1 MMKSKTCC
9 RLLLDSCCDLPRSV
23 LDDAGVDFFRFPFI
37 MNDGEHF
44 DDLGVT
50 MTPKEFY
57 DRLRNGEV
65 SGTAQV
71 PYPMLLEKF
80 EEAAED
86 GTPTVY
92 LAFTSGLSGT
102 YETVERVAAE
112 IREKYPEFELYTVDT
127 KLASVAEGLL
137 VYEAIRQHQ
146 HGLTAQQLAEWAE
159 EARWYVHCL
168 FTVDSLEPL
177 RRGGRIPDMAAVAGA
192 KLDIKPLLNI
202 DLNGALALAG
212 VSRGRKKS
220 LKALV
225 TYYQENRDTDSS
237 APQTIIVGHA
247 DDEGAAKWVEG
258 KLDLPENALP
268 PIRCDIGPTIGS
280 HVGPGM
286 VALVFWGPDRRVATS
301 IADRIASKLGKD
313 KQ

>member
-1 MMKSKTCC
+1 MMKSKACC
-9 RLLLDSCCDLPRSV
+9 RLLLDSCCDLPRNV
-23 LDDAGVDFFRFPFI
+23 LDEAGVDFFRFPFI

-44 DDLGVT
+44 DDLGIT

-57 DRLRNGEV
+57 DRLRKGEV

-80 EEAAED
+80 EQAAQE

-102 YETVERVAAE
+102 YETVERVAE
-112 IREKYPEFELYTVDT
+112 EVREKYPTFELYTVDT

-137 VYEAIRQHQ
+137 VYEAIRQRER
-146 HGLTAQQLAEWAE
+146 GLSARQLAEWAQ

-177 RRGGRIPDMAAVAGA
+177 RRGGRIPDMAAYAGA

-225 TYYQENRDTDSS
+225 ACYQEDHDTSSS

-247 DDEGAAKWVEG
+247 DDESSAKWVEG
-258 KLDLPENALP
+258 KLDLPKNSLP
-268 PIRCDIGPTIGS
+268 PIRCNIGPTIGS
-280 HVGPGM
+280 HVGPDM
-286 VALVFWGPDRRVATS
+286 VALVFWGADRRASTS
-301 IADRIASKLGKD
+301 IADRIASKLSKD
-313 KQ
+313 K